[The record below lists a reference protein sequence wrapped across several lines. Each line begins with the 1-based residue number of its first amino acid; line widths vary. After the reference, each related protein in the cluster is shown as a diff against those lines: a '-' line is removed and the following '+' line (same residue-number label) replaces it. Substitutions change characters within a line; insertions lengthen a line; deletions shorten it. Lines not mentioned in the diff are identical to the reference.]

1 MKEIRQ
7 SGTLINPLQ
16 GRQRKANIWD
26 FLANQFGLLY
36 KVEASGK
43 KCASFK
49 KKLGTVEFVIC
60 HPYTNA
66 HMGIPAPHN
75 QTYKLQWLRHVI
87 ILIITFI
94 SDIFKELQI
103 KPERGGA
110 QKWSKL
116 DNNILATFWMWL

>member
-49 KKLGTVEFVIC
+49 MKLGTVEFVIC
-60 HPYTNA
+60 HP
-66 HMGIPAPHN
+66 
-75 QTYKLQWLRHVI
+75 
-87 ILIITFI
+87 FI